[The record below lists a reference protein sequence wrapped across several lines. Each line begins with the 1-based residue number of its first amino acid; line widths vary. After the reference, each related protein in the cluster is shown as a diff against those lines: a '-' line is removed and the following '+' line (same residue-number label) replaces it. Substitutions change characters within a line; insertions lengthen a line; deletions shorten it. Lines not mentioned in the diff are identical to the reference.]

1 MQTMDIWLNDIE
13 TARSIGLDGMDCYQ
27 LNVYGKTPLGKAI
40 AEGKLP
46 ASATIA
52 QQSAMF
58 KAAVEKLTS
67 MFYRRLSLT
76 HWARTTR
83 ERNLYNL
90 KVKGRANCLAF
101 GPGAGG
107 NLAGWFYINQ
117 HNYQKW
123 MEGVNA
129 GVKPVMMLNQPN
141 PRFYFFRAVA
151 EAMEQGWVDFAQ
163 LERTYG
169 VEVRP
174 ALAPLLEQWERAGV
188 IEMREGVMVLT
199 LAGQFWQVNLSQLLQ
214 DFLKHHLEAAR

>member
-1 MQTMDIWLNDIE
+1 
-13 TARSIGLDGMDCYQ
+13 
-27 LNVYGKTPLGKAI
+27 
-40 AEGKLP
+40 
-46 ASATIA
+46 
-52 QQSAMF
+52 
-58 KAAVEKLTS
+58 
-67 MFYRRLSLT
+67 
-76 HWARTTR
+76 
-83 ERNLYNL
+83 
-90 KVKGRANCLAF
+90 
-101 GPGAGG
+101 
-107 NLAGWFYINQ
+107 
-117 HNYQKW
+117 

-151 EAMEQGWVDFAQ
+151 DAMDQGWVDFAQ

-214 DFLKHHLEAAR
+214 DFLKHHLEATR